1 LEAGEGMRAIV
12 RLIWRKAKRWR
23 WSVVAIFMALLMD
36 YVLFWMDNP
45 LMEIFGA
52 TERAAASYFLLS
64 FIFFAIIAFVLYEL
78 KVEVKTYYVCEDC
91 HRNFSLDGHREDQL
105 DAKCPFCSSNKIHFV
120 TTVEKRENETKRV
133 TG

>member
-1 LEAGEGMRAIV
+1 MRAIAW
-12 RLIWRKAKRWR
+12 LIWRTTKRWR
-23 WSVVAIFMALLMD
+23 WIIVAILMTLLMD

-52 TERAAASYFLLS
+52 TERAVASYFLLS

-78 KVEVKTYYVCEDC
+78 RVEVKTYYVCESC

-105 DAKCPFCSSNKIHFV
+105 DARCPFCSSNNIHFV
-120 TTVEKRENETKRV
+120 TTVEKIENETKRV